1 MTEVVAAKR
10 PVGRPPSLGPK
21 VAKLPRGRPP
31 LAPEQR
37 KKPMQVYLPQAV
49 YAIVVQRAKAQKK
62 GKATIA
68 AQILMDSLMAHA
80 QS

>member
-1 MTEVVAAKR
+1 
-10 PVGRPPSLGPK
+10 
-21 VAKLPRGRPP
+21 
-31 LAPEQR
+31 
-37 KKPMQVYLPQAV
+37 MQVYLPQAV

>member
-1 MTEVVAAKR
+1 MAEIVAAKR
-10 PVGRPPSLGPK
+10 P
-21 VAKLPRGRPP
+21 RGRPRLP
-31 LAPEQR
+31 VEHQ
-37 KKPMQVYLPQAV
+37 KQPMQVYLPQAV